1 MNYSNFE
8 FFAEDDGSEEKK
20 IDCNAENINE
30 SVDENGKKQFH
41 LCNSLENLV
50 GVSEKMKQIMLKTCE
65 NDAPT
70 YKACTKSC
78 NIALGLCPNELY
90 TDNGITF
97 KLEEDLQISEPS
109 NTCIDEQ
116 KCKKIAYDVFKTSYI
131 GGDIYAL
138 NCRGKESSDK
148 SCLKNMSPPGCTLQV
163 NNMTNKIQGVHF
175 NPNTENKNISGD
187 YYSYASRFLQI
198 SNCELVEKYKGLAG
212 TDITIP
218 SKASTLES
226 TEPEKVDDKK
236 DDSDTANQKTNP
248 KIFSLKKDSK
258 LEPYIVVTYDY
269 VKDGNYFIS
278 DKEKRTVYIKNKGD
292 DKVVCETEVKKY
304 PGWPLIEYSDKIAVN
319 KDIKGRITPKKGE
332 DGKEYILINGCT
344 AYTYENDKDDNPTG
358 VSKDWKNLQYC
369 GDTECP
375 KTTFSDEKEADVEE
389 EENPCNDICEKNG
402 CYDEQ
407 DMAKEECISCFNCL
421 IDNGILSEDDIKMGE
436 EVIDDLLE
444 DIDTGNIDKDKFLKY
459 LSKYQY
465 SLKCNS
471 LVMNNFSKNVNNLN
485 TKYNEQICVN
495 GFIVDENNNDN
506 RINIP
511 ENILNV
517 FSKVKEN
524 YINKFYKNNKYSGYK
539 EKARIQKI
547 LNSKRMTGVSKKIC
561 CNKKLLDDTPLEDY
575 TKKIVKLVIKSK
587 KKKVKEPDSE
597 AIEKLQD
604 LIYQSLIKIPSLKKY
619 KNDLLV
625 IVKYKKI
632 ENFSEDIFTQDFD
645 IEITSLSNDKQ
656 INENIEKSVK
666 ENFNEN
672 SVIELFTTIDN
683 NCKTNTDEILCGT
696 IPNREDLNPP
706 TPIDKILELSQYT
719 YGCQESIVLIK
730 INNPTQP
737 TAEIKV
743 PVYINKDCTKSVST
757 VEYVKLKVNS
767 VTDLDKIISI
777 SLSDISNRFNVND
790 NFLTFDEC
798 FVYVNMNDKSYIPSK
813 VDNDFKILLSDGKT
827 SDVFP
832 CNYCA
837 RFIETIEVPNKSK
850 NEECRKYILDDK
862 GKPSCAKAGCDVK
875 NKDRDCKLDFKKICQ
890 HKDSSE
896 IDIFNYGICQELE
909 WKNGRPKDFP
919 PGTDTLNPQK
929 NTFLT
934 KTLSGVA
941 GDKTCPECVISEPLD
956 GQQEPGEFGYKCNH
970 KWTIN
975 TMLAKCDPNIK
986 KVTYDFVVNY
996 SKKSDSK
1003 ICIEDVE
1010 EVTITDGKDYTRRFT
1025 KNEKD
1030 EQDGLDPYL
1039 IYKYLENFSKGT
1051 LLTPSAK
1058 YDSSQNNNLS
1068 IGAIVG
1074 IVAGSIVTL
1083 AVIVVIYLR
1092 FFRKKKLIV

>member
-30 SVDENGKKQFH
+30 SVDGNGKKQFH

-70 YKACTKSC
+70 YKTCTKSC

-109 NTCIDEQ
+109 NICIDEQ
-116 KCKKIAYDVFKTSYI
+116 RCKKIAYDVFKTSYI

-138 NCRGKESSDK
+138 NCRDSDK
-148 SCLKNMSPPGCTLQV
+148 SCLRNTSPPGCTLQV
-163 NNMTNKIQGVHF
+163 NNMTNKILGVHF
-175 NPNTENKNISGD
+175 NTNIENKNISGD
-187 YYSYASRFLQI
+187 YYSYGSRFLQI

-226 TEPEKVDDKK
+226 TEPEKVDD
-236 DDSDTANQKTNP
+236 DSTANQKTNP
-248 KIFSLKKDSK
+248 KIFSLNKDFK

-358 VSKDWKNLQYC
+358 VSKDWKILQYC

-375 KTTFSDEKEADVEE
+375 KTTFSYEKEADVVE
-389 EENPCNDICEKNG
+389 EENPCNDICEKKG

-421 IDNGILSEDDIKMGE
+421 IDNGILSEDDIKIGE

-471 LVMNNFSKNVNNLN
+471 LVMNNFSKNVNYLN

-517 FSKVKEN
+517 FGKVKEN

-547 LNSKRMTGVSKKIC
+547 LNSKRMTGLSKKIC

-604 LIYQSLIKIPSLKKY
+604 LIYQSLIKIPNLKKY
-619 KNDLLV
+619 KKDLLV

-645 IEITSLSNDKQ
+645 IEITSLSNNKQ

-696 IPNREDLNPP
+696 IPNREELPSE
-706 TPIDKILELSQYT
+706 PIDNILEISEYT
-719 YGCQESIVLIK
+719 YGCGESIVLIK

-737 TAEIKV
+737 TAQIKV
-743 PVYINKDCTKSVST
+743 PVYINKDCTKSVSGA
-757 VEYVKLKVNS
+757 EYVKLTVNS
-767 VTDLDKIISI
+767 VADLEDRIKST
-777 SLSDISNRFNVND
+777 LSDISNRFNVND

-798 FVYVNMNDKSYIPSK
+798 FVYVNMNDKSYIPTK
-813 VDNDFKILLSDGKT
+813 VNNDFKILLSNGKT
-827 SDVFP
+827 SDKFP
-832 CNYCA
+832 CNYCG
-837 RFIETIEVPNKSK
+837 RFIETIEVPERAS

-862 GKPSCAKAGCDVK
+862 GKPTCAKDGCDVK

-890 HKDSSE
+890 HKDSRE
-896 IDIFNYGICQELE
+896 IDIFSYGICQPLE
-909 WKNGRPKDFP
+909 YENGNRPKDFP
-919 PGTDTLNPQK
+919 TGTDTLHPQR
-929 NTFLT
+929 NSFLK
-934 KTLSGVA
+934 KTLYEGSDKT
-941 GDKTCPECVISEPLD
+941 GDKTCPKCVISGAEDNEKVPSD
-956 GQQEPGEFGYKCNH
+956 SGYRCNH
-970 KWTIN
+970 IWTIN
-975 TMLAKCDPNIK
+975 TYLGKCDPNK
-986 KVTYDFVVNY
+986 KNVTYDFVVNY
-996 SKKSDSK
+996 SKNSDSK

-1010 EVTITDGKDYTRRFT
+1010 EVTITHGNDYTRRFT
-1025 KNEKD
+1025 KNGKD
-1030 EQDGLDPYL
+1030 EQDWLDPYL
-1039 IYKYLENFSKGT
+1039 IYKYLENFRSGT
-1051 LLTPSAK
+1051 LVAPITQ
-1058 YDSSQNNNLS
+1058 YNSSENNLS

-1083 AVIVVIYLR
+1083 TVIVVIYLR
-1092 FFRKKKLIV
+1092 FFRKK

>member
-8 FFAEDDGSEEKK
+8 FFAEDVGSEEKK
-20 IDCNAENINE
+20 IDCNADNIHE
-30 SVDENGKKQFH
+30 SIDKNGDKRFH
-41 LCNSLENLV
+41 LCNTLENLR
-50 GVSEKMKQIMLKTCE
+50 GIPEKIKQTWIKTCE
-65 NDAPT
+65 NDETT

-109 NTCIDEQ
+109 KTCIDEQ
-116 KCKKIAYDVFKTSYI
+116 RCKKIAYDVFKTSYI
-131 GGDIYAL
+131 GNDIYAF
-138 NCRGKESSDK
+138 NCRGKKSSDE
-148 SCLKNMSPPGCTLQV
+148 SCLKNISPPGCTLQV

-175 NPNTENKNISGD
+175 NPNIENKNISGD
-187 YYSYASRFLQI
+187 YYSYGSRFLQI
-198 SNCELVEKYKGLAG
+198 SNCELVEKYKGLAE

-218 SKASTLES
+218 SKASTLVS
-226 TEPEKVDDKK
+226 TEPEKADDKT
-236 DDSDTANQKTNP
+236 DVTDIANQKTNP
-248 KIFSLKKDSK
+248 KIFSLKKNSK

-269 VKDGNYFIS
+269 IKDENYFIS

-292 DKVVCETEVKKY
+292 DKVICETEVKKY

-319 KDIKGRITPKKGE
+319 KDIKARITPKKGE

-358 VSKDWKNLQYC
+358 VSKDWKILQYC

-375 KTTFSDEKEADVEE
+375 KTTFSDEKEADVME
-389 EENPCNDICEKNG
+389 EENPCNDVCEKNG
-402 CYDEQ
+402 CNDEQ

-524 YINKFYKNNKYSGYK
+524 YINKFYKNNKYNGYK

-547 LNSKRMTGVSKKIC
+547 LNSKIMTGVSKKVC
-561 CNKKLLDDTPLEDY
+561 CNKKLLDDTPFKDY
-575 TKKIVKLVIKSK
+575 TKKIAKFVIKSK

-645 IEITSLSNDKQ
+645 IEISSLSNNKQ

-672 SVIELFTTIDN
+672 SVIALFSTIDN

-696 IPNREDLNPP
+696 IPNREDFNSN
-706 TPIDKILELSQYT
+706 PIDNILEMSQYT
-719 YGCQESIVLIK
+719 YGCGESIVLVK
-730 INNPTQP
+730 INDPDKPNTQ
-737 TAEIKV
+737 IKV
-743 PVYINKDCTKSVST
+743 PVYINKDCTKSIST
-757 VEYVKLKVNS
+757 AEYVKLKVNS
-767 VTDLDKIISI
+767 VADLDNIIKS
-777 SLSDISNRFNVND
+777 SLSDISNRFNVNN

-798 FVYVNMNDKSYIPSK
+798 FVYVNMVDKSYLPSK
-813 VDNDFKILLSDGKT
+813 VNIDFKILLSNGKT
-827 SDVFP
+827 SDEFP

-837 RFIETIEVPNKSK
+837 RFIETIEVPERST
-850 NEECRKYILDDK
+850 NEVCRKYMLDDK
-862 GKPSCAKAGCDVK
+862 GKPTCAKDGCDVK
-875 NKDRDCKLDFKKICQ
+875 NKDRDCKLNFKKICR
-890 HKDSSE
+890 HKE
-896 IDIFNYGICQELE
+896 NEKIDIFNYGICQELE
-909 WKNGRPKDFP
+909 WKNGKRPLDFP
-919 PGTDTLNPQK
+919 AGADTLNPEK
-929 NTFLT
+929 DTFLT
-934 KTLSGVA
+934 ETLYLGPDNKS
-941 GDKTCPECVISEPLD
+941 DKTCPKCVTSEPQGD
-956 GQQEPGEFGYKCNH
+956 EKVPGEFGYKCKH

-975 TMLAKCDPNIK
+975 TYLSKCEPNKK

-996 SKKSDSK
+996 SKNSKSK
-1003 ICIEDVE
+1003 TCAEEIE
-1010 EVTITDGKDYTRRFT
+1010 EVTIEDDKGYKQIFT
-1025 KNEKD
+1025 KNGKD
-1030 EQDGLDPYL
+1030 EENGLDPYL
-1039 IYKYLENFSKGT
+1039 IYKYLERFSRGT
-1051 LLTPSAK
+1051 LLNNITQSN
-1058 YDSSQNNNLS
+1058 SSENNNLNTVAV
-1068 IGAIVG
+1068 IG
-1074 IVAGSIVTL
+1074 IVAGSIVALTL
-1083 AVIVVIYLR
+1083 IVVAIY
-1092 FFRKKKLIV
+1092 FAFRKK